1 MNKLLI
7 IVGTIAGAVL
17 LIPIVSY
24 ISMYGYHLSDSQ
36 ELWAQFGDFFGGL
49 LNPIYALLAFLALL
63 YTISLQSA
71 ELRQATTEFRR
82 SADSMQQQLDHYKDA
97 AKKEDLY
104 KIIKDIDD
112 DLEKIYET
120 VVSPEGQQPVL
131 NIGHMVHEGFRLR
144 NTPEKSGSYKQF
156 LAIASSSGSVVESVF
171 LRLALASVNLYKYL
185 IKYQELAGGENY
197 VSEYYRYKYFMLGQL
212 LKDAGN
218 IDDDI
223 CEYYLSS
230 VARNVQQGH
239 QK

>member
-7 IVGTIAGAVL
+7 IVGTIAGVVL
-17 LIPIVSY
+17 LIPVVSY
-24 ISMYGYHLSDSQ
+24 ISIYGYHLSDSQ

-97 AKKEDLY
+97 AKKEELY

-112 DLEKIYET
+112 DLERIYEI

-131 NIGHMVHEGFRLR
+131 NIGHVVHEGFRLR
-144 NTPEKSGSYKQF
+144 NSSEKSGSYKRF
-156 LAIASSSGSVVESVF
+156 LAIASSSGSVVE
-171 LRLALASVNLYKYL
+171 L
-185 IKYQELAGGENY
+185 
-197 VSEYYRYKYFMLGQL
+197 
-212 LKDAGN
+212 
-218 IDDDI
+218 
-223 CEYYLSS
+223 
-230 VARNVQQGH
+230 
-239 QK
+239 

>member
-7 IVGTIAGAVL
+7 IVGTIAGVVL

-131 NIGHMVHEGFRLR
+131 NIGHVVHEGFRLR
-144 NTPEKSGSYKQF
+144 DSSEKSGSYQQF
-156 LAIASSSGSVVESVF
+156 LAKASSSGSVVESVF
-171 LRLALASVNLYKYL
+171 LKLALASGNLYKYL
-185 IKYQELAGGENY
+185 IKYQELAGEENY

-218 IDDDI
+218 IDYEI

-230 VARNVQQGH
+230 VEIDVQQGH
-239 QK
+239 Q